1 MAGLPTTDTRTLNTM
16 VTNALETYTGDP
28 ANLVDQGGFK
38 VFKMLADAGRIFAVN
53 DGERVQHPVMFG
65 ADGES
70 TTRFVGDDYAGAA
83 TNNLGT
89 AQNEVLTKALFT
101 MRNVTKNFN
110 VPQTIMGR
118 PAINAITDVQALT
131 KRNLM
136 NMLAEEEFYFL
147 RGVGTATGTE
157 AELSPF
163 SGDTGYDAE
172 KGSMSLLGLMSVGKN
187 TATQKFANIDT
198 QDAGDGDSDWAPQL
212 YQATDVNPTTAA
224 ELDLFLGDWESSIR
238 KASRFGGIERPT
250 HGLVS
255 EEISDRLVTALR
267 DKSTIN
273 DQVVI
278 DMGGQ
283 DVIPFRGIN
292 IHWSQYLEKDTLW
305 DITAETTAEHPAL
318 LLNLNSLRLNLV
330 YGGEVSQGGGFVK
343 RISDFAPH
351 PTEPKFFSR
360 LEYKYCFSLD
370 NGRRSFAQI
379 EGWTI

>member
-65 ADGES
+65 ADGETS
-70 TTRFVGDDYAGAA
+70 TRYVGDDYAGAQDG
-83 TNNLGT
+83 NLGNS
-89 AQNEVLTKALFT
+89 QNEVLTKALFD

-118 PAINAITDVQALT
+118 PAINSITDVQALT

-136 NMLAEEEFYFL
+136 NMLAEEEYYFL
-147 RGVGTATGTE
+147 RGVGTSGGTE
-157 AELSPF
+157 AALSPH
-163 SGDTGYDAE
+163 SADTGYSATA
-172 KGSMSLLGLMSVGKN
+172 GSMSLLGLMSTGVA
-187 TATQKFANIDT
+187 TATEKFANIDT

-212 YQATDVNPTTAA
+212 YQASSATAA
-224 ELDLFLGDWESSIR
+224 DLDAFLGDWEAAIR
-238 KASRFGGIERPT
+238 KTSKFGGIEQPT
-250 HGLVS
+250 HGLTTDAVS
-255 EEISDRLVTALR
+255 DKLVAALR
-267 DKSTIN
+267 AKTNIN
-273 DQVVI
+273 DSVVK

-305 DITAETTAEHPAL
+305 DITAETTAENPAL

-343 RISDFAPH
+343 RISDFAAH
-351 PTEPKFFSR
+351 PADPKFFAR
-360 LEYKYCFSLD
+360 LEYKYCYSLD

-379 EGWTI
+379 EGWTL